1 MKDKRLRPES
11 IEKGRNP
18 TNVWKIPRLNGNS
31 KERVGHPTQKP
42 MTIIERLV
50 KALSYEGS
58 VVLDFFAGSAVTTRV
73 AMELGRHSL
82 SSDLSPDILDYF
94 AKHMKNWQRPDLLGR
109 SIPYR
114 LLNQS
119 ALEDHPVFAKDVK
132 VSYRKGTGAE

>member
-1 MKDKRLRPES
+1 
-11 IEKGRNP
+11 
-18 TNVWKIPRLNGNS
+18 
-31 KERVGHPTQKP
+31 

-94 AKHMKNWQRPDLLGR
+94 RQAHEELAASGPLGPQHSLPPSESKRPGR
-109 SIPYR
+109 PPG
-114 LLNQS
+114 L
-119 ALEDHPVFAKDVK
+119 
-132 VSYRKGTGAE
+132 RKGCESFV